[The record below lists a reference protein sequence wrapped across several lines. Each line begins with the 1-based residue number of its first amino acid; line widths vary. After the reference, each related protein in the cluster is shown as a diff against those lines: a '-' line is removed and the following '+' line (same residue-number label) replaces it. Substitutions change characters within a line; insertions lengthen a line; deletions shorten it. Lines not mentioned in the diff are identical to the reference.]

1 MENKKNSESFEFDK
15 AIDPESIAN
24 LYDND
29 YNWIEE
35 VFSSVLAEYDSGTDK
50 IEQTL
55 AEKDVEG
62 LRKAVHKMKPVFGF
76 VGMLQVQE
84 MCKNLEDKCQGETS
98 IAVLENDTTIL
109 LNNLTT
115 CREILEKEYDRIKIF
130 NQNKA

>member
-1 MENKKNSESFEFDK
+1 MENKKYSGPFEFDK
-15 AIDPESIAN
+15 AIDSESIAN

-29 YNWIEE
+29 YTWIEE
-35 VFSSVLAEYDSGTDK
+35 VFSSVLAEYGPGTAQ

-76 VGMLQVQE
+76 VGMLQMQE
-84 MCKNLEDKCQGETS
+84 MCRTLEDKCNGETS
-98 IAVLENDTTIL
+98 ISVIETETNIL

-115 CREILEKEYDRIKIF
+115 CREILEKEYDRLKTF

>member
-1 MENKKNSESFEFDK
+1 MENKKYSESFEFDK

-24 LYDND
+24 LYDKD

-35 VFSSVLAEYDSGTDK
+35 VFSSVLAEYNLGTAK

-55 AEKDVEG
+55 TEKDVEG

-76 VGMLQVQE
+76 VGMLQMQE

-115 CREILEKEYDRIKIF
+115 CREILEKEYDRLKIF
-130 NQNKA
+130 NQSKA

>member
-1 MENKKNSESFEFDK
+1 MENKKYSGPFEFDK
-15 AIDPESIAN
+15 AIDSESIAN

-35 VFSSVLAEYDSGTDK
+35 VFSSVLAEYGAGTAQ
-50 IEQTL
+50 IEQTR
-55 AEKDVEG
+55 AKKDVEG

-76 VGMLQVQE
+76 VGLLKMQE

-98 IAVLENDTTIL
+98 IAVLDNDTTIL
-109 LNNLTT
+109 LNNLAT
-115 CREILEKEYDRIKIF
+115 CREILEKEYDRLKTF

>member
-1 MENKKNSESFEFDK
+1 MENKKYSEPFEFDK

-35 VFSSVLAEYDSGTDK
+35 VFSSVLADYSHGTTK

-55 AEKDVEG
+55 AEKDIEG

-76 VGMLQVQE
+76 VGMLQMQE
-84 MCKNLEDKCQGETS
+84 MCKHLEDKCQGEAS

-115 CREILEKEYDRIKIF
+115 CREILEKEYDRLKIF

>member
-1 MENKKNSESFEFDK
+1 MENKKYSESFEFDK

-24 LYDND
+24 LYDKD

-35 VFSSVLAEYDSGTDK
+35 VFSSVLAEYNLGTAK

-55 AEKDVEG
+55 TEKDVEG

-76 VGMLQVQE
+76 VGMLQMQE

-115 CREILEKEYDRIKIF
+115 CREILEKEYDRLKIF

>member
-1 MENKKNSESFEFDK
+1 MENKKNSEPFEFDK
-15 AIDPESIAN
+15 AIDPESIAS

-35 VFSSVLAEYDSGTDK
+35 VFSSVLAEYSSGFAK

-62 LRKAVHKMKPVFGF
+62 MRKAVHKMKPVFGF
-76 VGMLQVQE
+76 VGMLQMQE

-98 IAVLENDTTIL
+98 IAVLENETTIL

-115 CREILEKEYDRIKIF
+115 CREILEKEYDRLKIF